1 MNKQLKIK
9 ILKMVEIDQKMRSGL
24 KKGGKWEN
32 KIDVKNTR
40 EMKKIVKK
48 YGWPDIDLVGEEGSN
63 GAWLLVQHADLDVEF
78 QKKCLKLIKKKIK
91 DKKISLINYAYLK
104 DRINV
109 NRGRLQIYGT
119 QFYLKNNKLV
129 PRAIRD
135 KKNLNKRRKK
145 YGLETFAIYQKKME
159 SRKK

>member
-78 QKKCLKLIKKKIK
+78 QKKCLKLIKKK
-91 DKKISLINYAYLK
+91 
-104 DRINV
+104 
-109 NRGRLQIYGT
+109 
-119 QFYLKNNKLV
+119 
-129 PRAIRD
+129 
-135 KKNLNKRRKK
+135 
-145 YGLETFAIYQKKME
+145 
-159 SRKK
+159 

>member
-1 MNKQLKIK
+1 MFK
-9 ILKMVEIDQKMRSGL
+9 IDQK
-24 KKGGKWEN
+24 
-32 KIDVKNTR
+32 
-40 EMKKIVKK
+40 
-48 YGWPDIDLVGEEGSN
+48 
-63 GAWLLVQHADLDVEF
+63 
-78 QKKCLKLIKKKIK
+78 KIK
-91 DKKISLINYAYLK
+91 NKKISLINYAYLK